1 MTADDV
7 VRLLDTAAVSEVMKD
22 FMGCPGVACVMLYDG
37 CAARSSRRHS
47 VSGSQD
53 LIVSVK
59 SIDDFSA
66 DARDVILRPA
76 MQVPA
81 VPLLLY
87 FDSR

>member
-1 MTADDV
+1 MFCYGN
-7 VRLLDTAAVSEVMKD
+7 AAHGSW
-22 FMGCPGVACVMLYDG
+22 
-37 CAARSSRRHS
+37 RHA
-47 VSGSQD
+47 GSQD

-87 FDSR
+87 CLVADA

>member
-22 FMGCPGVACVMLYDG
+22 LMGCPGVACVMFYDG
-37 CAARSSRRHS
+37 CAARGSLRH
-47 VSGSQD
+47 SGSQD

>member
-22 FMGCPGVACVMLYDG
+22 LMGCPGVACVMFYDG
-37 CAARSSRRHS
+37 GSRRH
-47 VSGSQD
+47 SGSQD

-66 DARDVILRPA
+66 DARDVVLRPA